1 MQYLYCY
8 LILKASQIENTDINP
23 KTYGQLIFNKED
35 KKLQ

>member
-1 MQYLYCY
+1 MQYLLCY

-23 KTYGQLIFNKED
+23 KTYGQFIFNKEE